1 MLVKSEGRLDFSS
14 REEEE
19 KRTDHNVLEGENC
32 VHTGYCRLKILY
44 GILPRSS

>member
-32 VHTGYCRLKILY
+32 AHRVLQAKNIVWD
-44 GILPRSS
+44 IA